1 MISRGL
7 AHRESLWKWRVLLP
21 NFQWEEYSCNCAPGY
36 SGKRC
41 EMGELKA
48 LENCGCGQN
57 SMGFVTATKWI
68 LIKGTKIF
76 LNFNWPKQTRTR
88 LQLKDYKL
96 HTQLRAFKGCNFLNL
111 FCSNY
116 FFVIS
121 DLEVK
126 DEWSPVIFLR
136 CDIIHR
142 GYNQPLPL
150 PPTFITALWQV
161 SLAILPAS
169 TFLCSWFAVLYPR

>member
-1 MISRGL
+1 MDSGNKKNRNKRHSVTLQLTPRVFWLAIPFWISSL
-7 AHRESLWKWRVLLP
+7 KIVSPIIRELFSRYDQQTPCTENPRKNGGSCFP
-21 NFQWEEYSCNCAPGY
+21 TFIEEEYNCNCASGY

-41 EMGELKA
+41 EMGGKLWV
-48 LENCGCGQN
+48 LSNLVV
-57 SMGFVTATKWI
+57 GFVTATKWI

-116 FFVIS
+116 FLLS
-121 DLEVK
+121 RT
-126 DEWSPVIFLR
+126 LR
-136 CDIIHR
+136 
-142 GYNQPLPL
+142 
-150 PPTFITALWQV
+150 
-161 SLAILPAS
+161 
-169 TFLCSWFAVLYPR
+169 